1 MSGEINQS
9 PCRAF
14 QPGRQDADGPA
25 EEHLRVAGGE
35 QQEHIK
41 FQNVGQAAVSKS
53 RFRETR
59 NRGKVRVKS
68 LPDHIN

>member
-1 MSGEINQS
+1 MCVGATLTRS

-14 QPGRQDADGPA
+14 QPGRQNADGPA

-35 QQEHIK
+35 QQEHVE
-41 FQNVGQAAVSKS
+41 FQNLGQAAVSKS

-59 NRGKVRVKS
+59 NGGKVKS
-68 LPDHIN
+68 LPASIN